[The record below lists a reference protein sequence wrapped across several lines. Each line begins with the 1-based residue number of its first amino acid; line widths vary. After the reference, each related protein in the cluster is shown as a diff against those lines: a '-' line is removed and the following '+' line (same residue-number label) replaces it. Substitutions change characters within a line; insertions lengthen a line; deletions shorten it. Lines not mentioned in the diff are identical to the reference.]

1 MQMFTRLPL
10 ESVGGGGGG
19 GGLSIS
25 VHTLTAVHLLQG
37 MVYFVVIFG
46 DIQMH
51 LSYSDAT
58 GLVVF
63 H

>member
-1 MQMFTRLPL
+1 MFTRLPL
-10 ESVGGGGGG
+10 ESVGGGG

-37 MVYFVVIFG
+37 MVYLVVIFG